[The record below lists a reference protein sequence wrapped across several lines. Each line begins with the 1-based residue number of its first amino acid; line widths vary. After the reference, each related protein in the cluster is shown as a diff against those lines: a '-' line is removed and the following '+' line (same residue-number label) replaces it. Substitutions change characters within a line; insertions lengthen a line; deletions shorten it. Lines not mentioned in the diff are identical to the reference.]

1 MFIKISLARA
11 RLFHILH
18 KPSPDSFY
26 ARWVNYGLAFL
37 IVINAVLVSLET
49 ISSLTVRYGQTFKL
63 IEAIS
68 TGIFIVEYLLR
79 SWVCV
84 EQSRYA
90 HPVNGRVS
98 YALHLLPILDL
109 IAIVTFWLPID
120 LRFVRVVRM
129 VRLLKVLRLER
140 FEESLAR
147 ITAGLQKRSAFIVL
161 AITMMLISIYAAA
174 ALIYQLEHRAQPD
187 VFTSI
192 PATFWWAIETLT
204 TIGYGD
210 MVPKTALGKLC
221 AGVISVFGIGIFA
234 LPTAIITAV
243 IVEAGASD
251 HKAAKCKH
259 CGGLNDFH
267 H

>member
-1 MFIKISLARA
+1 M
-11 RLFHILH
+11 
-18 KPSPDSFY
+18 
-26 ARWVNYGLAFL
+26 
-37 IVINAVLVSLET
+37 NAVLVSLET
-49 ISSLTVRYGQTFKL
+49 VPSLAERYGQTFKL

-68 TGIFIVEYLLR
+68 TGIFIVEYLFR

-90 HPVNGRVS
+90 HPIKGRIS
-98 YALHLLPILDL
+98 YALHLLPVLDL
-109 IAIVTFWLPID
+109 VAIVTFWLPID

-129 VRLLKVLRLER
+129 VRLLKVLRLDR

-147 ITAGLQKRSAFIVL
+147 IASGLRKRSAFIVL
-161 AITMMLISIYAAA
+161 AVTMMLLSIYAAA

-210 MVPKTALGKLC
+210 MVPKTPLGKLC
-221 AGVISVFGIGIFA
+221 AGIISVFGIGIFA

-243 IVEAGASD
+243 IVEAGASE
-251 HKAAKCKH
+251 HTVTRCEH
-259 CGGLNDFH
+259 CGGLNDVH
-267 H
+267 R